1 MKMKI
6 GVALLGAVAVIGS
19 VSLFAHG
26 LAGGLGLTA
35 NKPFNSI
42 TDTGSA
48 PIFKTSYAGAPATT
62 VQPVDFE
69 RAASLAVPSVV
80 HIKTLTKFKE
90 TAGRQQPGEDQD
102 PMGEMFK
109 HFFGDGGGRE
119 FQQQSPD
126 QHASGSGVIISQ
138 DGYIVT
144 NNHVVDG
151 ATEITVT
158 LNNRDNYKAKV
169 IGTDPNTDLALIK
182 IEGKNLPV
190 MAIGNSDDVKLG
202 QWVMAIGYP
211 LNLDVTVTQ
220 GIVSAKSRNIGINTQ
235 GTAPVEAFIQTDAAV
250 NPGSSGGALVNTNG
264 ELVAINSAIA
274 SPTGAFAGYA
284 YSIPS
289 NLMKK
294 VIGDIMKYGSVQRG
308 YIGISMAPEGLEDAK
323 KKELGISTDV
333 DGVYVMEVAPKGAA
347 AQAGLQKGDVIVKVN
362 GIKVD
367 ENAQLAELVARQKPG
382 DKVSLTFVR
391 NGSEQTVNV
400 TLQGKMGEFASMKS
414 AAVQSMGA
422 EFSDLS
428 KDDAAKL
435 GVDGGVVVNNI
446 RDGGVLSNQTNMRPG
461 FIITKV
467 GDQPVKSVDEFRD
480 ALSKQGSNFQIQGIY
495 PDSKEVYYYGIND
508 FKK

>member
-26 LAGGLGLTA
+26 LGNGFGIAA

-48 PIFKTSYAGAPATT
+48 PIFKTSYAGTPATT

-90 TAGRQQPGEDQD
+90 TAGRQAPGEDQD

-126 QHASGSGVIISQ
+126 QRASGSGVIISQ

-323 KKELGISTDV
+323 KKELGINTDV

-391 NGSEQTVNV
+391 NGSEQTVAV

-422 EFSDLS
+422 DFSDLS

-435 GVDGGVVVNNI
+435 SVDGGVVVNNI
-446 RDGGVLSNQTNMRPG
+446 KEGGVLSNQTNMRPG

-467 GDQPVKSVDEFRD
+467 GDQPVKSIDEFRD

-495 PDSKEVYYYGIND
+495 PDSREVYYYGIND

>member
-1 MKMKI
+1 
-6 GVALLGAVAVIGS
+6 
-19 VSLFAHG
+19 
-26 LAGGLGLTA
+26 
-35 NKPFNSI
+35 
-42 TDTGSA
+42 
-48 PIFKTSYAGAPATT
+48 
-62 VQPVDFE
+62 
-69 RAASLAVPSVV
+69 
-80 HIKTLTKFKE
+80 
-90 TAGRQQPGEDQD
+90 
-102 PMGEMFK
+102 
-109 HFFGDGGGRE
+109 
-119 FQQQSPD
+119 
-126 QHASGSGVIISQ
+126 
-138 DGYIVT
+138 
-144 NNHVVDG
+144 
-151 ATEITVT
+151 
-158 LNNRDNYKAKV
+158 
-169 IGTDPNTDLALIK
+169 
-182 IEGKNLPV
+182 
-190 MAIGNSDDVKLG
+190 
-202 QWVMAIGYP
+202 
-211 LNLDVTVTQ
+211 
-220 GIVSAKSRNIGINTQ
+220 
-235 GTAPVEAFIQTDAAV
+235 
-250 NPGSSGGALVNTNG
+250 
-264 ELVAINSAIA
+264 VAINSAIA

-323 KKELGISTDV
+323 KKELGINTDV
-333 DGVYVMEVAPKGAA
+333 DGVYVMEVAPNGAA

-391 NGSEQTVNV
+391 NSSEQTVDV

-422 EFSDLS
+422 DFSDLS

-446 RDGGVLSNQTNMRPG
+446 KEGGVLSNQTNMRPG

-480 ALSKQGSNFQIQGIY
+480 ALSKQGSNFQVQGIY

>member
-26 LAGGLGLTA
+26 LGNGFGIAA

-42 TDTGSA
+42 TDTGAA
-48 PIFKTSYAGAPATT
+48 PVFKTSYSGTPATT